1 MEHVVTT
8 LIVDRSTLF
17 REGLQ
22 LILNDTPFRVLRT
35 GASIDDI
42 QKKPLPKSRQILLL
56 ICADGEGQETAP
68 QVRRFKSQNPNAR
81 VAVLAA
87 RCDLTEVRPLFQ
99 AGANGYFLKDMSRE
113 ALIKSLDL
121 VMLGQT
127 MLPVGLVA
135 LMDEPKTLALE
146 EKVTASGLPVD
157 DPATDPGRHR
167 LSDRESEI
175 LKCLMEG
182 EPNKLIAR
190 KFDIAEATVKVHI
203 KAILRKISA
212 KNRTQAA
219 IWAHHNL
226 GDASPTHGD
235 AVVKSEPRAADNVVE
250 FVPISERA

>member
-1 MEHVVTT
+1 MELAVTT
-8 LIVDRSTLF
+8 VIVDRSALF

-22 LILNDTPFRVLRT
+22 LILKDTPFRAART
-35 GASIDDI
+35 GASID
-42 QKKPLPKSRQILLL
+42 QVQAKLPRSRKVLLL
-56 ICADGEGQETAP
+56 ICAEGESQDTA
-68 QVRRFKSQNPNAR
+68 QQIRRFKEQSPDAR
-81 VAVLAA
+81 VVVLASTCA
-87 RCDLTEVRPLFQ
+87 PNEVRSLFQ
-99 AGANGYFLKDMSRE
+99 AGASGFFLKDISRE

-127 MLPVGLVA
+127 MLPAGVVA
-135 LMDEPKTLALE
+135 LMDNARDRDAEDRPAGE
-146 EKVTASGLPVD
+146 APPVC
-157 DPATDPGRHR
+157 DPAVEPGRHR

-226 GDASPTHGD
+226 GNAPPPRGF
-235 AVVKSEPRAADNVVE
+235 AVAGERQSAGNVVD
-250 FVPISERA
+250 FAPVGERA